1 MARLLWPRRHCVV
14 VDGKVAVAT
23 QALLVRHWKL
33 ILPLEKGNEVSPS
46 MRRRG
51 ENLWEETNGTF
62 VGGHKFLT
70 SRSSVVHTNCVH
82 ICASVRSLSS
92 CHFVLQVHLRSS
104 QVAPPRVTDQV

>member
-1 MARLLWPRRHCVV
+1 MLWPRRYCVV

-82 ICASVRSLSS
+82 ICHSVRSLSPRHFCATS
-92 CHFVLQVHLRSS
+92 TFCHKYILAHSWLLR
-104 QVAPPRVTDQV
+104 VAQT

>member
-1 MARLLWPRRHCVV
+1 MLWPRRYCVV

-70 SRSSVVHTNCVH
+70 SRSSVVHTIVYTFVGL
-82 ICASVRSLSS
+82 CAVSL
-92 CHFVLQVHLRSS
+92 HAIFVPQVHLWPTVGSS
-104 QVAPPRVTDQV
+104 AQHRPEV

>member
-1 MARLLWPRRHCVV
+1 MLWPRRYCVV

-33 ILPLEKGNEVSPS
+33 ILPLEKGNEASPS

-70 SRSSVVHTNCVH
+70 SRSSVVHTIVH
-82 ICASVRSLSS
+82 TFVRLCAVSLHAIL
-92 CHFVLQVHLRSS
+92 CHKYISLAHRWLLRAS
-104 QVAPPRVTDQV
+104 QT

>member
-1 MARLLWPRRHCVV
+1 MLWPRRYCVV

-70 SRSSVVHTNCVH
+70 SRSSVVHTIVH
-82 ICASVRSLSS
+82 TFVCLCAVSLHAIL
-92 CHFVLQVHLRSS
+92 CHKYISLAHRWLLRAA
-104 QVAPPRVTDQV
+104 QT

>member
-70 SRSSVVHTNCVH
+70 SRSSVVHTIVH
-82 ICASVRSLSS
+82 TFVCLCAVSLHAILCHKYISLAHRWFIRSA
-92 CHFVLQVHLRSS
+92 Q
-104 QVAPPRVTDQV
+104 T

>member
-1 MARLLWPRRHCVV
+1 MLWPRRYCVV

-23 QALLVRHWKL
+23 QALLVRRWKL

-70 SRSSVVHTNCVH
+70 SRSSVVHTIVH
-82 ICASVRSLSS
+82 TFVCLCAVSLHAIL
-92 CHFVLQVHLRSS
+92 CHKYISLAHRWLLRAA
-104 QVAPPRVTDQV
+104 QT